1 MSHSKSDSKPPQQV
15 VSIWII
21 RHRTVL
27 KMAECGRTWS
37 QDEIRV
43 LIAAWSD
50 EEIQR
55 ELSDAYRNEAV
66 YKKIA
71 NELSKA
77 GYSRSS
83 KQCRNKIKQL
93 KTQYKGEV
101 DKLRKSRV
109 GLDSDD
115 EDDIFSSFKWF
126 FELHAVLRRK
136 VIINPVNLLDTSETE
151 DLRHVDEFTMHD
163 TYDQPPVSESL
174 ESPVTPVAVSEMT
187 LSIGS
192 SSSASYVFW
201 SCKKKALLGM
211 RKWRGRG

>member
-1 MSHSKSDSKPPQQV
+1 
-15 VSIWII
+15 
-21 RHRTVL
+21 
-27 KMAECGRTWS
+27 MAECGRTWS
-37 QDEIRV
+37 EDEIQV

-83 KQCRNKIKQL
+83 KQCRDKIKQL

-101 DKLRKSRV
+101 DKLRKSGV

-136 VIINPVNLLDTSETE
+136 AII
-151 DLRHVDEFTMHD
+151 
-163 TYDQPPVSESL
+163 
-174 ESPVTPVAVSEMT
+174 
-187 LSIGS
+187 G
-192 SSSASYVFW
+192 
-201 SCKKKALLGM
+201 
-211 RKWRGRG
+211 